1 MKLWQGWHNTDLGRS
16 YFHYGP
22 LGGTKKQM
30 GILAQTC
37 KKRGVKM
44 HGEKSGKWKKAKWE
58 GFFYLIVEKYVV
70 ILLFLFIEK
79 QFLPS
84 VIIQDSL
91 FRIQLYFPLW

>member
-37 KKRGVKM
+37 KKCGVKST
-44 HGEKSGKWKKAKWE
+44 GEKKVGNGKKPSGR
-58 GFFYLIVEKYVV
+58 GFFYLHVIVEKYVV
-70 ILLFLFIEK
+70 ILLF
-79 QFLPS
+79 
-84 VIIQDSL
+84 
-91 FRIQLYFPLW
+91 

>member
-44 HGEKSGKWKKAKWE
+44 HGEKVGNGKNRSGR

-70 ILLFLFIEK
+70 ILLF
-79 QFLPS
+79 
-84 VIIQDSL
+84 
-91 FRIQLYFPLW
+91 

>member
-37 KKRGVKM
+37 KKRGVKSTGKKLLLTNIFYDCF
-44 HGEKSGKWKKAKWE
+44 HQKSA
-58 GFFYLIVEKYVV
+58 
-70 ILLFLFIEK
+70 
-79 QFLPS
+79 
-84 VIIQDSL
+84 SL
-91 FRIQLYFPLW
+91 G

>member
-37 KKRGVKM
+37 KKTWSKNARGKV
-44 HGEKSGKWKKAKWE
+44 GNGKKAKWE

-70 ILLFLFIEK
+70 ILLF
-79 QFLPS
+79 
-84 VIIQDSL
+84 
-91 FRIQLYFPLW
+91 

>member
-37 KKRGVKM
+37 KKKRGVKST
-44 HGEKSGKWKKAKWE
+44 GKKVENGKKPSGR
-58 GFFYLIVEKYVV
+58 FFIYSRKMCRHFAFVV
-70 ILLFLFIEK
+70 YRKTI
-79 QFLPS
+79 S
-84 VIIQDSL
+84 
-91 FRIQLYFPLW
+91 

>member
-37 KKRGVKM
+37 KKRGVKST
-44 HGEKSGKWKKAKWE
+44 GKKVGNGKSQVG

-70 ILLFLFIEK
+70 ILLF
-79 QFLPS
+79 
-84 VIIQDSL
+84 
-91 FRIQLYFPLW
+91 

>member
-30 GILAQTC
+30 GIQAQTC

-44 HGEKSGKWKKAKWE
+44 HGEKVGNGKSE
-58 GFFYLIVEKYVV
+58 VGGVFSI
-70 ILLFLFIEK
+70 
-79 QFLPS
+79 
-84 VIIQDSL
+84 
-91 FRIQLYFPLW
+91 

>member
-44 HGEKSGKWKKAKWE
+44 HGEKSGKRSGR
-58 GFFYLIVEKYVV
+58 GFFLSNSRKICRHFA
-70 ILLFLFIEK
+70 FLVYRKTI
-79 QFLPS
+79 S
-84 VIIQDSL
+84 
-91 FRIQLYFPLW
+91 

>member
-44 HGEKSGKWKKAKWE
+44 HGEKVGNGKKQSGR
-58 GFFYLIVEKYVV
+58 FFLSNSRKICRHFA
-70 ILLFLFIEK
+70 FLVYRKTI
-79 QFLPS
+79 S
-84 VIIQDSL
+84 
-91 FRIQLYFPLW
+91 

>member
-37 KKRGVKM
+37 KKRRVKSM
-44 HGEKSGKWKKAKWE
+44 GEKWE
-58 GFFYLIVEKYVV
+58 MEKSQVGGFFI
-70 ILLFLFIEK
+70 
-79 QFLPS
+79 
-84 VIIQDSL
+84 
-91 FRIQLYFPLW
+91 

>member
-37 KKRGVKM
+37 KKRGVKSTGKKKWEM
-44 HGEKSGKWKKAKWE
+44 EKSQVG
-58 GFFYLIVEKYVV
+58 GFFYLIVEEYVV
-70 ILLFLFIEK
+70 ILLF
-79 QFLPS
+79 
-84 VIIQDSL
+84 
-91 FRIQLYFPLW
+91 

>member
-37 KKRGVKM
+37 KKRGVKSTGKKKWEM
-44 HGEKSGKWKKAKWE
+44 EKSQVG
-58 GFFYLIVEKYVV
+58 GFFLSNSRKICRHFA
-70 ILLFLFIEK
+70 FLVYRKTI
-79 QFLPS
+79 S
-84 VIIQDSL
+84 
-91 FRIQLYFPLW
+91 

>member
-37 KKRGVKM
+37 KKRRVKST
-44 HGEKSGKWKKAKWE
+44 GKKVGNGKKPSGR
-58 GFFYLIVEKYVV
+58 FFLSNSRKICHHFA
-70 ILLFLFIEK
+70 FL
-79 QFLPS
+79 
-84 VIIQDSL
+84 V
-91 FRIQLYFPLW
+91 Y

>member
-37 KKRGVKM
+37 KKKTWSKKQ
-44 HGEKSGKWKKAKWE
+44 GEKVGNGKKPSGR
-58 GFFYLIVEKYVV
+58 FFLSYSRKIMSSFCFFSLSK
-70 ILLFLFIEK
+70 K
-79 QFLPS
+79 QFLNVMLKGVDGS
-84 VIIQDSL
+84 S
-91 FRIQLYFPLW
+91 

>member
-44 HGEKSGKWKKAKWE
+44 HGEKVGSEVG

-70 ILLFLFIEK
+70 ILLF
-79 QFLPS
+79 
-84 VIIQDSL
+84 
-91 FRIQLYFPLW
+91 

>member
-37 KKRGVKM
+37 EKRGVKST
-44 HGEKSGKWKKAKWE
+44 GKKVGNGKKPSGT
-58 GFFYLIVEKYVV
+58 FFYLIVEKYVV
-70 ILLFLFIEK
+70 ILLF
-79 QFLPS
+79 
-84 VIIQDSL
+84 
-91 FRIQLYFPLW
+91 

>member
-37 KKRGVKM
+37 KKRGVKST
-44 HGEKSGKWKKAKWE
+44 GEKKWE
-58 GFFYLIVEKYVV
+58 VFFLSNSRKICRHFA
-70 ILLFLFIEK
+70 FLVYRKTI
-79 QFLPS
+79 S
-84 VIIQDSL
+84 
-91 FRIQLYFPLW
+91 

>member
-37 KKRGVKM
+37 NKHGVKSTGKKKWEM
-44 HGEKSGKWKKAKWE
+44 EKSRVG

-70 ILLFLFIEK
+70 ILLF
-79 QFLPS
+79 
-84 VIIQDSL
+84 
-91 FRIQLYFPLW
+91 

>member
-30 GILAQTC
+30 GIQAQTC
-37 KKRGVKM
+37 KKRGVKCT
-44 HGEKSGKWKKAKWE
+44 GKKWEMEKAKWE

-70 ILLFLFIEK
+70 ILLF
-79 QFLPS
+79 
-84 VIIQDSL
+84 
-91 FRIQLYFPLW
+91 

>member
-44 HGEKSGKWKKAKWE
+44 HGGKKWEMEKSEVG
-58 GFFYLIVEKYVV
+58 GFFLSNSRKICRHFA
-70 ILLFLFIEK
+70 FLVYRKTI
-79 QFLPS
+79 S
-84 VIIQDSL
+84 
-91 FRIQLYFPLW
+91 